1 MTKNLTESLTTMEH
15 AKRILYTKFHP
26 CASNVLAVADFDKT
40 LKLWDITKPDEAMAS
55 LDFDNAICD
64 VQWNRDGSLMG
75 TTCKD
80 HVIRMS
86 DLRAGEKPVLA
97 FEKSHQGSKPSKLC
111 FVNNFNRVYSFGNGR
126 SNSRVCKVWDLRK
139 QASAMS
145 EIKIDRGSGTLLPFY
160 ESATNLIFVGG
171 KGEST
176 VRIMEAVSDKP
187 YLDVYTSSR
196 FTSGS
201 AMGYCAI
208 PKRACDTSKNEVIRL
223 LRVRGVRAYLFLML
237 PLENQ
242 PYHSKHTR

>member
-1 MTKNLTESLTTMEH
+1 M
-15 AKRILYTKFHP
+15 
-26 CASNVLAVADFDKT
+26 V
-40 LKLWDITKPDEAMAS
+40 
-55 LDFDNAICD
+55 
-64 VQWNRDGSLMG
+64 
-75 TTCKD
+75 
-80 HVIRMS
+80 
-86 DLRAGEKPVLA
+86 
-97 FEKSHQGSKPSKLC
+97 
-111 FVNNFNRVYSFGNGR
+111 
-126 SNSRVCKVWDLRK
+126 KVWDMRK
-139 QASAMS
+139 QASAMN
-145 EIKIDRGSGTLLPFY
+145 EIKLDRGSGTLLPFY

-196 FTSGS
+196 FTTGS
-201 AMGYCAI
+201 AVGYCAI